1 MKTLCTLLLALG
13 TICSIQ
19 AQERKVNQPPFI
31 VRNTST
37 VEINQI
43 TLSDTATVLDIK
55 AYYRP
60 HNWIRISGES
70 YLLADNGKKYPIR
83 SGSGITLDKEFWMP
97 DSGEATFSLIF
108 PTLPATVKTIDF
120 IESDCEDCFKI
131 WGITRISVTGRG
143 KTKNKCCR
151 NITGSSIDNGKSYTE
166 WKTFGL

>member
-13 TICSIQ
+13 TLCSIQ

-120 IESDCEDCFKI
+120 IEYY
-131 WGITRISVTGRG
+131 RLL
-143 KTKNKCCR
+143 N
-151 NITGSSIDNGKSYTE
+151 
-166 WKTFGL
+166 

>member
-70 YLLADNGKKYPIR
+70 YLLADNGKNTPSVR
-83 SGSGITLDKEFWMP
+83 
-97 DSGEATFSLIF
+97 AVA
-108 PTLPATVKTIDF
+108 LPL
-120 IESDCEDCFKI
+120 
-131 WGITRISVTGRG
+131 
-143 KTKNKCCR
+143 TKN
-151 NITGSSIDNGKSYTE
+151 
-166 WKTFGL
+166 FGCPTAVRLLSV

>member
-108 PTLPATVKTIDF
+108 PTLPLSLIH
-120 IESDCEDCFKI
+120 I
-131 WGITRISVTGRG
+131 
-143 KTKNKCCR
+143 
-151 NITGSSIDNGKSYTE
+151 
-166 WKTFGL
+166 